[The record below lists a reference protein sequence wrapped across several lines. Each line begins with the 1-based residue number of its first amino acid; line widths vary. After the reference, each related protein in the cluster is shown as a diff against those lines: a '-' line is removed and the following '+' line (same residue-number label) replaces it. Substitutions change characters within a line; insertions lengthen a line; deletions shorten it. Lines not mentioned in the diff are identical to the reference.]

1 MFELAKMQALQLRY
15 VARLL
20 SGFKEAIDCLE
31 GVICAICSGQIP
43 DHRCGITE
51 FKRGDEPGEESL
63 LDIKFYRVDNGQL
76 RLFFAHELHYLQRI
90 CSVNLAPRQIW
101 QGCL

>member
-63 LDIKFYRVDNGQL
+63 LDIKFYRVDNVPAAICANQIRPCVTQL
-76 RLFFAHELHYLQRI
+76 RRRKSAK
-90 CSVNLAPRQIW
+90 
-101 QGCL
+101 